1 MGNLSL
7 ICFEKGLTIMKRTLV
22 FCVLSVLTVT
32 AILGCSSVTV
42 HPDNAP
48 YQTTGIKIGEVTSNS
63 AIIWTRLSANSQR
76 IGKEGG
82 MPEVLYLNTETGKYE
97 EMRGRPNANPKVIF
111 PEGKTVSTIEG
122 AVPGA
127 SGQVRVL
134 FKTAAESKWHETPWQ
149 DVDAGRDYTKQIQL
163 KGLQPKTTY
172 QIRSESNSGNI
183 VEGKFRTAPTADQ
196 ESRVSFTVS
205 TGQAYH
211 DMDSPD
217 GFKIYPEMLN
227 VSIVPV

>member
-32 AILGCSSVTV
+32 AFLGCSSVTV

-97 EMRGRPNANPKVIF
+97 EMRGRPNATPKVIF

-134 FKTAAESKWHETPWQ
+134 FKTAAESKWHEVSSGPLLLPI
-149 DVDAGRDYTKQIQL
+149 RNREFR
-163 KGLQPKTTY
+163 LQFRRVRLTMTWTRPMVSRY
-172 QIRSESNSGNI
+172 IR
-183 VEGKFRTAPTADQ
+183 RC
-196 ESRVSFTVS
+196 
-205 TGQAYH
+205 
-211 DMDSPD
+211 
-217 GFKIYPEMLN
+217 
-227 VSIVPV
+227 